1 MMTVS
6 KPRAALRTLVVGS
19 VVFIAW
25 SCPAIA
31 QDVTAIPAFEV
42 ASVRLAPA
50 PGPTVNPGMHISSN
64 AGRLDYLNI
73 PLVTAIREAYGVTW
87 QLENGTGPES
97 IWSERYDIQVTIPQP
112 ASKEQVE
119 LMWQRLLAER
129 FHLKV
134 HWEEKQRPEYELVVG
149 KSGLKIAPVSTDSG
163 KRPTS
168 SVRPIPGGR
177 RNSFDSITMDDLIHY
192 VSVGGPVHNRTGT
205 PGAFSFTVEYSL
217 DPSTRSVPPAA
228 DGNEGAPPMS
238 EPLLPSF
245 VDALRSKTGLE
256 LERRVVPTKLLI
268 VDHAD
273 RIPTAN

>member
-1 MMTVS
+1 MACLSLRESLVPVRACGSILDMVQAGQMMTVS

-97 IWSERYDIQVTIPQP
+97 IWSERYCIGS
-112 ASKEQVE
+112 A
-119 LMWQRLLAER
+119 
-129 FHLKV
+129 
-134 HWEEKQRPEYELVVG
+134 
-149 KSGLKIAPVSTDSG
+149 
-163 KRPTS
+163 
-168 SVRPIPGGR
+168 
-177 RNSFDSITMDDLIHY
+177 
-192 VSVGGPVHNRTGT
+192 
-205 PGAFSFTVEYSL
+205 
-217 DPSTRSVPPAA
+217 
-228 DGNEGAPPMS
+228 
-238 EPLLPSF
+238 
-245 VDALRSKTGLE
+245 
-256 LERRVVPTKLLI
+256 
-268 VDHAD
+268 
-273 RIPTAN
+273 